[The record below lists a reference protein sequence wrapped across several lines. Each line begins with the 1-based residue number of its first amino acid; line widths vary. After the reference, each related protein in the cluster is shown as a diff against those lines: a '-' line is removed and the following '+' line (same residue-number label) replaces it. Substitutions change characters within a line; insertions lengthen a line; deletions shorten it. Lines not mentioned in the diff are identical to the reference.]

1 MEVLEGWKISRPPA
15 FQPSIIFWRCAFEP
29 GFKLKN
35 AQIAIVGLGLMGGSL
50 GLALKQRQLCRQV
63 VGLVRRNEAAR
74 EAEAIGVADFATTD
88 PAQALPDADL
98 IVFSTPVRTII
109 QQLRQWASLFKSGA
123 VITDMGSTKQAIVQA
138 MAELPPEVHPVGSH
152 PMCGKEQA
160 GLEAAEAT
168 LYEGAPW
175 IVTPLER
182 TPPGAAQ
189 LIFNLAEA
197 VGARPRLLAAERH
210 DKLVAAISHLPHAL
224 ATVLVLTAQ
233 GVAENDPVVWE
244 VAASGFRDTS
254 RVAASDV
261 TMMLDILLT
270 NRVAVG
276 QMVGLAQAQLA
287 QLAEALAAEDEQT
300 LRKLLEKASRQRKA
314 LYNNNKG

>member
-1 MEVLEGWKISRPPA
+1 
-15 FQPSIIFWRCAFEP
+15 
-29 GFKLKN
+29 
-35 AQIAIVGLGLMGGSL
+35 MGGSL

-63 VGLVRRNEAAR
+63 VGLVRRNEAVR
-74 EAEAIGVADFATTD
+74 EAEVAGAVDWATTD
-88 PAQALPDADL
+88 PARALPGADL
-98 IVFSTPVRTII
+98 IVFSTPVRTIV
-109 QQLRQWASLFKSGA
+109 QQIKEWAALYKPGA

-138 MAELPPEVHPVGSH
+138 MAELPPGLHPVGSH

-168 LYEGAPW
+168 LYQGAPW

-182 TPPGAAQ
+182 TPPGATQ
-189 LIFNLAEA
+189 LIFDLAEA

-210 DKLVAAISHLPHAL
+210 DKLVAAISHLPHTL
-224 ATVLVLTAQ
+224 ATALVLAAQ
-233 GVAENDPVVWE
+233 QVAEDDPAVWE

-270 NRVAVG
+270 NRAAVG
-276 QMVGLAQAQLA
+276 HMLALAQGQLA
-287 QLAEALAAEDEQT
+287 RLAEALAAEDEAT

-314 LYNNNKG
+314 MYNKTD